1 MTNNNKVLGKNTI
14 IPNSPNGF
22 KFDLIKN
29 LNKKFKFSVR
39 FSVSE
44 FTSIC
49 PVTMQPD
56 FGVLIIDYVP
66 KNWLVESKS
75 LKTYIHSYRNHGV
88 FHEEAVMKIG
98 KDLFKSM
105 KPVWFRIAG
114 YFAPRGGIPIDVFWQ
129 SSKKPTNIEIPEL
142 KNLERKL
149 FNR

>member
-1 MTNNNKVLGKNTI
+1 MNKNKVLGKSITV
-14 IPNSPNGF
+14 PKSPEGF

-29 LNKKFKFSVR
+29 SNQKLVFNIR
-39 FSVSE
+39 LSVSE

-49 PVTMQPD
+49 PVTQQPD

-75 LKTYIHSYRNHGV
+75 FKTYIHSYRNYGI
-88 FHEEAVMKIG
+88 FHEDVVMKIG
-98 KDLFKSM
+98 IELFKTM

-129 SSKKPTNIEIPEL
+129 SSKKPKNIEIPEL
-142 KNLERKL
+142 KNFEIRL